1 MSGTAEGAQGS
12 TGEQLLLR
20 VLQAQQEQMQA
31 QQAQME
37 QLQRLVEQGQRPRG
51 SVVDTK
57 ATDARKNSAERLR
70 KRHGRGDSGITD
82 SNCGL
87 LANFLKL
94 EPS

>member
-1 MSGTAEGAQGS
+1 MSGAAEGAQGS

-51 SVVDTK
+51 SV
-57 ATDARKNSAERLR
+57 
-70 KRHGRGDSGITD
+70 
-82 SNCGL
+82 
-87 LANFLKL
+87 
-94 EPS
+94 

>member
-1 MSGTAEGAQGS
+1 MSGAAEGAQGS

-57 ATDARKNSAERLR
+57 AIRRPEKLGGTLEEASRSWR
-70 KRHGRGDSGITD
+70 GITD

-87 LANFLKL
+87 LANFLKP